1 MSTTFKRFIC
11 CFIYIYFTFALPDVV
26 DIFCNNNGN
35 ANSENKG
42 VDAMHFLRFN
52 LRSLAV
58 IPYGLSGGGRNVI
71 GK

>member
-1 MSTTFKRFIC
+1 VCI
-11 CFIYIYFTFALPDVV
+11 TFALPDVV

-42 VDAMHFLRFN
+42 VEAIHFLRFV